1 MALCFVSLLSL
12 LKVHNNEDLN
22 SEIKTCSLR
31 YKKNGHHQPMDKCD
45 ILTKKPT
52 VTENFHTVA
61 KCVTNFM
68 ALYQTVA

>member
-45 ILTKKPT
+45 
-52 VTENFHTVA
+52 
-61 KCVTNFM
+61 M